1 MDWKAPFLEPP
12 MKREAF
18 NPPKKRILKGYCYT
32 HEDRHNIL
40 IFISLGV
47 YEKNVIFDGKRIW

>member
-1 MDWKAPFLEPP
+1 
-12 MKREAF
+12 MKRETF